1 MDFNKVQTHV
11 CFCFSLDIL
20 LLLLLPFF
28 FPFYRLSAQSI
39 SCSSLM

>member
-11 CFCFSLDIL
+11 CFCFSLDFL

-28 FPFYRLSAQSI
+28 FFLFIDCLP
-39 SCSSLM
+39 SLFLVLL